1 MVELENPK
9 TWTKSYVI
17 THRAEC
23 LLFLREMNLSAIHYI
38 EEGKFFSAL
47 ASMNDAILNGLM
59 VMKSSGKYGDLRPYL
74 AGYSCVCGEVS
85 AFADADTMLR
95 EMREMGVNPKYTLSQ
110 TKKNLRD
117 NATEAFL
124 DALDFSTGD
133 RMKKYITAVLK
144 DLADGVPA
152 DQIRREY
159 ASDFP
164 ADAQDILLDV
174 DSRFFVPELLRCA
187 PERCLHLDRRRLIF
201 TRELETGGVPSQ
213 FGPVTGRPSGKK
225 RGKKKGPSFD
235 EWMEAN
241 GWDEEDLEWAYRRVK
256 RRRNIYGILLLIPPL
271 GILLL
276 PFWLRAVYLTKAI
289 YYRDM
294 DVDFNKPTYF
304 VLFCYGLPSLFI
316 YPMIMGA
323 IVSWSSWGMGL
334 GSKRARVLNILL
346 LTVLIASLA
355 VSLADSGAFD
365 GISEKV
371 RSLPD
376 RAAALLRREDGGE
389 AAVPEA
395 EETLEGRWYSVSLYC
410 SEESPEPDSM
420 FFRYYDFKD
429 DGTCDNLYRQ
439 YQRAD
444 TGLPAFQSRWQ
455 LVEDHLS
462 HETYAVDG
470 EMGLS
475 ICVEGAPPGHFFEND
490 VFDYTYFYTLRNGT
504 LSIAYDGSET
514 VYYRTDL
521 DYGDAEQL
529 IAGLSGQTQRLTGAW
544 TTARR
549 NERSEIET
557 ATYTFGMDGTV
568 TLSPCVYLNSA
579 YEPDLAEG
587 EQGWFAAPMGHP
599 STYGTYTFD
608 GKSVVMEFLSDDV
621 TGSDEWINWT
631 EVYTVG
637 GDLESALELDGER
650 YVPEDYS
657 MDRESLWAAAG
668 VDFSVH

>member
-9 TWTKSYVI
+9 TWTKTYVT

-95 EMREMGVNPKYTLSQ
+95 EMREMGINPKYTLSQ

-144 DLADGVPA
+144 DLADGVPT

-159 ASDFP
+159 ASNFP

-187 PERCLHLDRRRLIF
+187 PDRCLHLDRKRLIF

-213 FGPVTGRPSGKK
+213 FGPVTDRPSGKK
-225 RGKKKGPSFD
+225 RGGKYTLSFD

-256 RRRNIYGILLLIPPL
+256 RRRNIYGILLLTPL
-271 GILLL
+271 GFLLV
-276 PFWLRAVYLTKAI
+276 PFWFRAVYLTKAM
-289 YYRDM
+289 YYRDL
-294 DVDFNKPTYF
+294 DLGFNKLNYF
-304 VLFCYGLPSLFI
+304 VLFCYGLPTLGI
-316 YPMIMGA
+316 YPFIMLC
-323 IVSWSSWGMGL
+323 IIRWSEWGMGL

-389 AAVPEA
+389 AAAPEA
-395 EETLEGRWYSVSLYC
+395 ESLEGKWYSVSLYC
-410 SEESPEPDSM
+410 SEESPDPDSM
-420 FFRYYDFKD
+420 TFRYYDFKD

-444 TGLPAFQSRWQ
+444 TGLAAFQSRWQ

-462 HETYAVDG
+462 QETYAVDG

-475 ICVEGAPPGHFFEND
+475 ICVEGAPPGHFFENSE
-490 VFDYTYFYTLRNGT
+490 FDYTYGYELRNGT

-521 DYGDAEQL
+521 DYGDVEQL
-529 IAGLSGQTQRLTGAW
+529 IAGLSGQIQRLSGSW

-549 NERSEIET
+549 SENHEIET
-557 ATYTFGMDGTV
+557 ATYTFNADGTFI
-568 TLSPCVYLNSA
+568 LSPCVYLNGA

-587 EQGWFAAPMGHP
+587 EQGWFVAPMGHP

-637 GDLESALELDGER
+637 GDLESTLELDGER
-650 YVPEDYS
+650 YVLDGFS
-657 MDRESLWAAAG
+657 VDRESLWDTIG
-668 VDFSVH
+668 VDDSVS

>member
-1 MVELENPK
+1 MAELENPK
-9 TWTKSYVI
+9 TWTKSFV
-17 THRAEC
+17 TSHRAEC
-23 LLFLREMNLSAIHYI
+23 LLFLREMNLSAINYI

-85 AFADADTMLR
+85 AFADADAMLR
-95 EMREMGVNPKYTLSQ
+95 EMREMGINPKYTLSQ

-117 NATEAFL
+117 SATEAFL

-187 PERCLHLDRRRLIF
+187 PDRCVHLDRKRLIF
-201 TRELETGGVPSQ
+201 TRELEMGGVPSQ
-213 FGPVTGRPSGKK
+213 FGPVTDRSSGKK
-225 RGKKKGPSFD
+225 RGKKKGLSFD
-235 EWMEAN
+235 EWMEMN
-241 GWDEEDLEWAYRRVK
+241 GWDEEDLEWACRRVK

-276 PFWLRAVYLTKAI
+276 PFWLRAVYLTKAM

-334 GSKRARVLNILL
+334 GTKRARVLNILL

-355 VSLADSGAFD
+355 ASLADSGAFD

-376 RAAALLRREDGGE
+376 KAAALLRREDGGE
-389 AAVPEA
+389 AAAPEA
-395 EETLEGRWYSVSLYC
+395 ESLEGKWYSVSLYC

-444 TGLPAFQSRWQ
+444 SGLPAFQTRWQ

-470 EMGLS
+470 GAWLS
-475 ICVEGAPPGHFFEND
+475 ICVEGAPPGHFFENSE
-490 VFDYTYFYTLRNGT
+490 FDYTYGYELRNGT

-521 DYGDAEQL
+521 DYGGAEQL
-529 IAGLSGQTQRLTGAW
+529 IAGLSGQTQRLTGIW
-544 TTARR
+544 TIARR

-557 ATYTFGMDGTV
+557 TTYTFGTDGTV
-568 TLSPCVYLNSA
+568 TLSPCVYLNGA

-587 EQGWFAAPMGHP
+587 EQGWFVAPMGHP

-650 YVPEDYS
+650 YVLEKAA
-657 MDRESLWAAAG
+657 MDMESLWDVTG
-668 VDFSVH
+668 VDSSVY

>member
-9 TWTKSYVI
+9 TWTKTYVT

-95 EMREMGVNPKYTLSQ
+95 EMREMGINPKYTLSQ

-144 DLADGVPA
+144 DLADGVPT

-159 ASDFP
+159 ASNFP

-187 PERCLHLDRRRLIF
+187 PDRCLHLDRKRLIF

-213 FGPVTGRPSGKK
+213 FGPVTDRPSGKK
-225 RGKKKGPSFD
+225 RGGKYTLSFD

-256 RRRNIYGILLLIPPL
+256 RRRNIYGILLLTPL
-271 GILLL
+271 GFLLV
-276 PFWLRAVYLTKAI
+276 PFWFRAVYLTKAM
-289 YYRDM
+289 YYRDL
-294 DVDFNKPTYF
+294 DLGFNKLNYF
-304 VLFCYGLPSLFI
+304 VLFCYGLPTLGI
-316 YPMIMGA
+316 YPFIMLC
-323 IVSWSSWGMGL
+323 IIRWSEWGMGL

-389 AAVPEA
+389 AAAPEA
-395 EETLEGRWYSVSLYC
+395 ESLEGKWYSVSLYC
-410 SEESPEPDSM
+410 SEESPDPDSM
-420 FFRYYDFKD
+420 TFRYYDFKD

-444 TGLPAFQSRWQ
+444 TGLAAFQSRWQ

-462 HETYAVDG
+462 QETYAVDG

-475 ICVEGAPPGHFFEND
+475 ICVEGAPPGHFFENSE
-490 VFDYTYFYTLRNGT
+490 FDYTYGYELRNGT

-521 DYGDAEQL
+521 DYGDVEQL
-529 IAGLSGQTQRLTGAW
+529 IAGLSGQIQRLSGSW

-549 NERSEIET
+549 SENHEIET
-557 ATYTFGMDGTV
+557 ATYTFNADGTFI
-568 TLSPCVYLNSA
+568 LSPCVYLNGA

-587 EQGWFAAPMGHP
+587 EQGWFVAPMGHP

-608 GKSVVMEFLSDDV
+608 GRSVVIEFLADDV
-621 TGSDEWINWT
+621 TGSAEWMNWT

-637 GDLESALELDGER
+637 GDLESTLELDGER
-650 YVPEDYS
+650 YVLDGFS
-657 MDRESLWAAAG
+657 VDRESLWDTIG
-668 VDFSVH
+668 VDDSVS

>member
-9 TWTKSYVI
+9 TWTKTYVT

-85 AFADADTMLR
+85 AFADADAMLR
-95 EMREMGVNPKYTLSQ
+95 EMREMGINPKYTLSQ

-133 RMKKYITAVLK
+133 LMKNYMTAVLK

-152 DQIRREY
+152 DQIRRDY
-159 ASDFP
+159 APDFP

-187 PERCLHLDRRRLIF
+187 PDRCVHLDRKRLIF
-201 TRELETGGVPSQ
+201 TRELEMGGVPSQ
-213 FGPVTGRPSGKK
+213 FGPVTDRSSGKK
-225 RGKKKGPSFD
+225 RSGKYTLNFD

-256 RRRNIYGILLLIPPL
+256 RRRNIYGILLLTPL
-271 GILLL
+271 GIFIM
-276 PFWLRAVYLTKAI
+276 PFWYRAVYLTRAM
-289 YYRDM
+289 YYRDL
-294 DVDFNKPTYF
+294 DVGFTKLAFF
-304 VLFCYGLPSLFI
+304 VYIGFALPSLGI
-316 YPMIMGA
+316 YPFIMMR
-323 IVSWSSWGMGL
+323 IIRWSEWGMGL

-346 LTVLIASLA
+346 LTLLIASL
-355 VSLADSGAFD
+355 VNSLADSGAFD

-389 AAVPEA
+389 AAAPEA
-395 EETLEGRWYSVSLYC
+395 ENLEGKWYSVSLYC
-410 SEESPEPDSM
+410 SEESLEPDNM
-420 FFRYYDFKD
+420 IFRYYDFKD

-475 ICVEGAPPGHFFEND
+475 ICVEGAPPGHFFENSE
-490 VFDYTYFYTLRNGT
+490 FDYTYGYELRNGT

-521 DYGDAEQL
+521 DYGDVEQL
-529 IAGLSGQTQRLTGAW
+529 IAGLSGQIQRLSGSW

-549 NERSEIET
+549 SENHEIET
-557 ATYTFGMDGTV
+557 ATYTFNADGTFI
-568 TLSPCVYLNSA
+568 LSPCVYLNGA

-587 EQGWFAAPMGHP
+587 EQGWFVAPMGHP

-637 GDLESALELDGER
+637 GDLESTLELNGER
-650 YVPEDYS
+650 YVLDGFS
-657 MDRESLWAAAG
+657 VDRESLWDTIG
-668 VDFSVH
+668 VDDSVS

>member
-9 TWTKSYVI
+9 TWTKTYVT

-95 EMREMGVNPKYTLSQ
+95 EMREMGINPKYTLSQ

-144 DLADGVPA
+144 DLADGVPT
-152 DQIRREY
+152 DQIRRDY
-159 ASDFP
+159 APDFP

-187 PERCLHLDRRRLIF
+187 PDRCLHLDRKRLIF

-213 FGPVTGRPSGKK
+213 FGPVTDRPSGKK
-225 RGKKKGPSFD
+225 RGGKYTLSFD

-256 RRRNIYGILLLIPPL
+256 RRRNIYGILLLTPL
-271 GILLL
+271 GFLLV
-276 PFWLRAVYLTKAI
+276 PFWFRAVYLTKAM
-289 YYRDM
+289 YYRDL
-294 DVDFNKPTYF
+294 DVGFNKLNYF
-304 VLFCYGLPSLFI
+304 VLFCYGLPTLGI
-316 YPMIMGA
+316 YPFIMLC
-323 IVSWSSWGMGL
+323 IIRWSEWGMGL

-389 AAVPEA
+389 AAAPEA
-395 EETLEGRWYSVSLYC
+395 ETLEGKWYSVSLYC
-410 SEESPEPDSM
+410 SEESSDPDSM
-420 FFRYYDFKD
+420 TFRYYDFKD

-444 TGLPAFQSRWQ
+444 TGLPAFQRRWQ

-475 ICVEGAPPGHFFEND
+475 ICVEGAPPGHFFENSE
-490 VFDYTYFYTLRNGT
+490 FDYTYGYELRNGT

-521 DYGDAEQL
+521 DYGDVEQL
-529 IAGLSGQTQRLTGAW
+529 IAGLSGQIQRLSGSW

-549 NERSEIET
+549 SENHEIET
-557 ATYTFGMDGTV
+557 ATYTFNADGTFI
-568 TLSPCVYLNSA
+568 LSPCVYLNGA

-587 EQGWFAAPMGHP
+587 EQGWFVAPMGHP

-637 GDLESALELDGER
+637 GDLESTLELDGER
-650 YVPEDYS
+650 YVLDGFS
-657 MDRESLWAAAG
+657 VDRESLWDTIG
-668 VDFSVH
+668 VDDSVS

>member
-9 TWTKSYVI
+9 TWTKTYVT

-95 EMREMGVNPKYTLSQ
+95 EMQEMGINPKYTLSQ

-144 DLADGVPA
+144 DLADGVPT
-152 DQIRREY
+152 DQIRRDY
-159 ASDFP
+159 APDFP
-164 ADAQDILLDV
+164 AYAQDILLDV

-187 PERCLHLDRRRLIF
+187 PDRCLHLDRKRLIF

-213 FGPVTGRPSGKK
+213 FGPVTDRPSGKK
-225 RGKKKGPSFD
+225 RGGKYTLSFD

-256 RRRNIYGILLLIPPL
+256 RRRNIYGILLLTPL
-271 GILLL
+271 GFLLV
-276 PFWLRAVYLTKAI
+276 PFWFRAVYLTKAM
-289 YYRDM
+289 YYRDL
-294 DVDFNKPTYF
+294 DVGFNKLNYF
-304 VLFCYGLPSLFI
+304 VLFCYGLPTLGI
-316 YPMIMGA
+316 YPFIMLC
-323 IVSWSSWGMGL
+323 IIRWSEWGMGL

-389 AAVPEA
+389 AAAPEA
-395 EETLEGRWYSVSLYC
+395 ESLEGKWYSVSLYC
-410 SEESPEPDSM
+410 SEESLEPDNM
-420 FFRYYDFKD
+420 IFRYYDFKD

-444 TGLPAFQSRWQ
+444 TGLPAFQRRWQ

-475 ICVEGAPPGHFFEND
+475 ICVEGAPPGHFFENSE
-490 VFDYTYFYTLRNGT
+490 FDYTYGYELRNGT

-521 DYGDAEQL
+521 DYGDVEQL
-529 IAGLSGQTQRLTGAW
+529 IAGLSGQIQRLSGSW

-549 NERSEIET
+549 SENHEIET
-557 ATYTFGMDGTV
+557 ATYTFNADGTFI
-568 TLSPCVYLNSA
+568 LSPCVYLNGA

-587 EQGWFAAPMGHP
+587 EQGWFVAPMGHP

-637 GDLESALELDGER
+637 GDLESTLELDGER
-650 YVPEDYS
+650 YVLDGFS
-657 MDRESLWAAAG
+657 VDRESLWDTIG
-668 VDFSVH
+668 VDDSVS

>member
-9 TWTKSYVI
+9 TWTKTYVT

-95 EMREMGVNPKYTLSQ
+95 EMREMGINPKYTLSQ

-144 DLADGVPA
+144 DLADGVPT

-164 ADAQDILLDV
+164 ADAQDILLDM

-187 PERCLHLDRRRLIF
+187 PDRCLHLDRRRLIF

-213 FGPVTGRPSGKK
+213 FGPVTGRSSGKK
-225 RGKKKGPSFD
+225 RGGKYTLNFD

-256 RRRNIYGILLLIPPL
+256 RRRNIYGILLLTPL
-271 GILLL
+271 GFLLV
-276 PFWLRAVYLTKAI
+276 PFWFRAVYLTKAM

-294 DVDFNKPTYF
+294 DVGFNKLNYF
-304 VLFCYGLPSLFI
+304 VLFCYGLPTLGI
-316 YPMIMGA
+316 YPFIMLC
-323 IVSWSSWGMGL
+323 IIRWSEWGMGL

-389 AAVPEA
+389 AAAPEA
-395 EETLEGRWYSVSLYC
+395 ESLEGKWYSVSLYC
-410 SEESPEPDSM
+410 SEESPDPDSM
-420 FFRYYDFKD
+420 TFRYYDFKD

-439 YQRAD
+439 YERAD
-444 TGLPAFQSRWQ
+444 TGLAAFQTRWQ

-475 ICVEGAPPGHFFEND
+475 ICVEGAPPGHFFENSE
-490 VFDYTYFYTLRNGT
+490 FDYTYGYELRNGT

-521 DYGDAEQL
+521 DYGDVEQL
-529 IAGLSGQTQRLTGAW
+529 IAGLSGQIQRLSGSW

-549 NERSEIET
+549 SENHEIET
-557 ATYTFGMDGTV
+557 ATYTFNADGTFI
-568 TLSPCVYLNSA
+568 LSPCVYLNGA

-587 EQGWFAAPMGHP
+587 EQGWFVAPMGHP

-637 GDLESALELDGER
+637 GDLESTLELDGER
-650 YVPEDYS
+650 YVLDGFS
-657 MDRESLWAAAG
+657 VDRESLCDTIG
-668 VDFSVH
+668 VDDSVS

>member
-1 MVELENPK
+1 MPELENPK
-9 TWTKSYVI
+9 TWTKSFV
-17 THRAEC
+17 TSHRAEC
-23 LLFLREMNLSAIHYI
+23 LLFLREMNLSAINYI
-38 EEGKFFSAL
+38 EESKFFSAL
-47 ASMNDAILNGLM
+47 VSLNDAILNGLM

-95 EMREMGVNPKYTLSQ
+95 EMREMGINPKYTLSQ

-164 ADAQDILLDV
+164 ADAQDILLDM
-174 DSRFFVPELLRCA
+174 DSRFFVPELLRCV
-187 PERCLHLDRRRLIF
+187 PDRCLHLDRKRLIF

-213 FGPVTGRPSGKK
+213 FGPVTDRPSGKK
-225 RGKKKGPSFD
+225 RGKKKGPSFN
-235 EWMEAN
+235 EWIEMN
-241 GWDEEDLEWAYRRVK
+241 GWHEEDLEWVYQRVR
-256 RRRNIYGILLLIPPL
+256 RRRNLYGIFMLTPL

-289 YYRDM
+289 YHRDM

-316 YPMIMGA
+316 YPMLMGA

-334 GSKRARVLNILL
+334 GTKKARVLNIALLALLAALL
-346 LTVLIASLA
+346 LRSLVFA
-355 VSLADSGAFD
+355 GAFD
-365 GISEKV
+365 GVPEKIL
-371 RSLPD
+371 SLPD

-389 AAVPEA
+389 AAAPA
-395 EETLEGRWYSVSLYC
+395 EETLEGRWYSVTLYC

-420 FFRYYDFKD
+420 FFLYYDFKG

-439 YQRAD
+439 YERAD
-444 TGLPAFQSRWQ
+444 TGLAAFQSRWQ

-462 HETYAVDG
+462 QETYAVDG

-475 ICVEGAPPGHFFEND
+475 ICVEGAPPGHFFENSE
-490 VFDYTYFYTLRNGT
+490 FDYTYFYALRNGT

-521 DYGDAEQL
+521 DYGDVEQL
-529 IAGLSGQTQRLTGAW
+529 IAGLSGQIQRLSGSW

-549 NERSEIET
+549 SKNHEIET
-557 ATYTFGMDGTV
+557 ATYTFNADGTFI
-568 TLSPCVYLNSA
+568 LSPCVYLNSA

-587 EQGWFAAPMGHP
+587 EQGWFVAPMGYP

-637 GDLESALELDGER
+637 GDLESTLELDGER
-650 YVPEDYS
+650 YVLDGFS
-657 MDRESLWAAAG
+657 VDRESLWDTIG
-668 VDFSVH
+668 VDDSVS

>member
-95 EMREMGVNPKYTLSQ
+95 EMREMGINPKYTLSQ

-117 NATEAFL
+117 NGTEAFL

-133 RMKKYITAVLK
+133 RMKNYITAVLK

-164 ADAQDILLDV
+164 ADAQDILLDM

-187 PERCLHLDRRRLIF
+187 PDRCLHLDRRRLIF

-213 FGPVTGRPSGKK
+213 FGPVTGRSSGKK
-225 RGKKKGPSFD
+225 RGGKYTLNFD

-256 RRRNIYGILLLIPPL
+256 RRRNIYGILLLTPL
-271 GILLL
+271 GFLLV
-276 PFWLRAVYLTKAI
+276 PFWFRAVYLTKAM

-294 DVDFNKPTYF
+294 DVGFNKLNYF
-304 VLFCYGLPSLFI
+304 VLFCYGLPTLGI
-316 YPMIMGA
+316 YPFIMLC
-323 IVSWSSWGMGL
+323 IIRWSEWGMGL

-389 AAVPEA
+389 AAAPEA
-395 EETLEGRWYSVSLYC
+395 ESLEGKWYSVSLYC
-410 SEESPEPDSM
+410 SEESPDPDSM
-420 FFRYYDFKD
+420 TFRYYDFKD

-439 YQRAD
+439 YERAD
-444 TGLPAFQSRWQ
+444 TGLAAFQTRWQ

-475 ICVEGAPPGHFFEND
+475 ICVEGAPPGHFFENSE
-490 VFDYTYFYTLRNGT
+490 FDYTYGYELRNGT

-521 DYGDAEQL
+521 DYGDVEQL
-529 IAGLSGQTQRLTGAW
+529 IAGLSGQIQRLSGSW

-549 NERSEIET
+549 SENHEIET
-557 ATYTFGMDGTV
+557 ATYTFNADGTFI
-568 TLSPCVYLNSA
+568 LSPCVYLNGA

-587 EQGWFAAPMGHP
+587 EQGWFVAPMGHP

-637 GDLESALELDGER
+637 GDLESTLELDGER
-650 YVPEDYS
+650 YVLDGFS
-657 MDRESLWAAAG
+657 VDRESLWDTIG
-668 VDFSVH
+668 VDDSVS

>member
-9 TWTKSYVI
+9 TWTKTYVT

-95 EMREMGVNPKYTLSQ
+95 EMQEMGINPKYTLSQ

-133 RMKKYITAVLK
+133 RMKKYITAELK
-144 DLADGVPA
+144 DLADGVPT
-152 DQIRREY
+152 DQIRRDY
-159 ASDFP
+159 APDFP

-187 PERCLHLDRRRLIF
+187 PDRCLHLDRKRLIF

-213 FGPVTGRPSGKK
+213 FGPVTDRPSGKK
-225 RGKKKGPSFD
+225 RGGKYTLNFD

-256 RRRNIYGILLLIPPL
+256 RRRNIYGILLLTPL
-271 GILLL
+271 GFLLV
-276 PFWLRAVYLTKAI
+276 PFWFRAVYLTKAM
-289 YYRDM
+289 YYRDL
-294 DVDFNKPTYF
+294 DVGFNKLNYF
-304 VLFCYGLPSLFI
+304 VLFCYGLPTLGI
-316 YPMIMGA
+316 YPFIMLC
-323 IVSWSSWGMGL
+323 IIRWSEWGMGL

-389 AAVPEA
+389 AAAPEA
-395 EETLEGRWYSVSLYC
+395 ESLEGKWYSVSLYC
-410 SEESPEPDSM
+410 SEESLEPDNM
-420 FFRYYDFKD
+420 IFRYYDFKD

-444 TGLPAFQSRWQ
+444 TGLPAFQRRWQ

-475 ICVEGAPPGHFFEND
+475 ICVEGAPPGHFFENSE
-490 VFDYTYFYTLRNGT
+490 FDYTYGYELRNGT

-521 DYGDAEQL
+521 DYGDVEQL
-529 IAGLSGQTQRLTGAW
+529 IAGLSGQIQRLSGSW

-549 NERSEIET
+549 SENHEIET
-557 ATYTFGMDGTV
+557 ATYTFNADGTFI
-568 TLSPCVYLNSA
+568 LSPCVYLNGA

-587 EQGWFAAPMGHP
+587 EQGWFVAPMGHP

-637 GDLESALELDGER
+637 GDLESTLELDGER
-650 YVPEDYS
+650 YVLDGFS
-657 MDRESLWAAAG
+657 VDRESLWDTIG
-668 VDFSVH
+668 VDDSVS

>member
-9 TWTKSYVI
+9 TWTKTYVT

-95 EMREMGVNPKYTLSQ
+95 EMREMGINPKYTLSQ

-144 DLADGVPA
+144 DLADGVPT
-152 DQIRREY
+152 DQIRRDY
-159 ASDFP
+159 APDFP

-187 PERCLHLDRRRLIF
+187 PDRCLHLDRKRLIF

-213 FGPVTGRPSGKK
+213 FGPVTDRPSGKK
-225 RGKKKGPSFD
+225 RGGKYTLSFD

-256 RRRNIYGILLLIPPL
+256 RRRNIYGILLLTPL
-271 GILLL
+271 GFLLV
-276 PFWLRAVYLTKAI
+276 PFWFRAVYLTKAM
-289 YYRDM
+289 YYRDL
-294 DVDFNKPTYF
+294 DVGFNKLNYF
-304 VLFCYGLPSLFI
+304 VLFCYGLPTLGI
-316 YPMIMGA
+316 YPFIMLC
-323 IVSWSSWGMGL
+323 IIRWSEWGMGL

-389 AAVPEA
+389 AAAPEA
-395 EETLEGRWYSVSLYC
+395 ESLEGKWYSVSLYC
-410 SEESPEPDSM
+410 SEESPDPDSM
-420 FFRYYDFKD
+420 TFRYYDFKD

-444 TGLPAFQSRWQ
+444 TGLAAFQSRWQ

-462 HETYAVDG
+462 QETYAVDG

-475 ICVEGAPPGHFFEND
+475 ICVEGAPPGHFFENSE
-490 VFDYTYFYTLRNGT
+490 FDYTYGYELRNGT

-521 DYGDAEQL
+521 DYGDVEQL
-529 IAGLSGQTQRLTGAW
+529 IAGLSGQIQRLSGSW

-549 NERSEIET
+549 SENHEIET
-557 ATYTFGMDGTV
+557 ATYTFNADGTFI
-568 TLSPCVYLNSA
+568 LSPCVYLNGA

-587 EQGWFAAPMGHP
+587 EQGWFVAPMGHP

-608 GKSVVMEFLSDDV
+608 GKSVVMELLSDDV

-637 GDLESALELDGER
+637 GDLESTLELDGER
-650 YVPEDYS
+650 YVLDGFS
-657 MDRESLWAAAG
+657 VDRESLWDTIG
-668 VDFSVH
+668 VDDSVS

>member
-9 TWTKSYVI
+9 TWTKTYVT

-95 EMREMGVNPKYTLSQ
+95 EMREMGINPKYTLSQ

-144 DLADGVPA
+144 DLADGVPT
-152 DQIRREY
+152 DQIRRDY
-159 ASDFP
+159 APDFP

-187 PERCLHLDRRRLIF
+187 PDRCLHLDRKRLIF

-213 FGPVTGRPSGKK
+213 FGPVTDRPSGKK
-225 RGKKKGPSFD
+225 RGGKYTLSFD

-256 RRRNIYGILLLIPPL
+256 RRRNIYGILLLTPL
-271 GILLL
+271 GFLLV
-276 PFWLRAVYLTKAI
+276 PFWFRAVYLTKAM
-289 YYRDM
+289 YYRDL
-294 DVDFNKPTYF
+294 DVGFNKLNYF
-304 VLFCYGLPSLFI
+304 VLFCYGLPTLGI
-316 YPMIMGA
+316 YPFIMLC
-323 IVSWSSWGMGL
+323 IIRWSEWGMGL

-389 AAVPEA
+389 AAAPEA
-395 EETLEGRWYSVSLYC
+395 ETLEGKWYSVSLYC
-410 SEESPEPDSM
+410 SEESLEPDNM
-420 FFRYYDFKD
+420 IFRYYDFKD

-444 TGLPAFQSRWQ
+444 TGLPAFQRRWQ

-475 ICVEGAPPGHFFEND
+475 ICVEGAPPGHFFENSE
-490 VFDYTYFYTLRNGT
+490 FDYTYGYELRNGT

-521 DYGDAEQL
+521 DYGDVEQL
-529 IAGLSGQTQRLTGAW
+529 IAGLSGQIQRLSGSW

-549 NERSEIET
+549 SENHEIET
-557 ATYTFGMDGTV
+557 ATYTFNADGTFI
-568 TLSPCVYLNSA
+568 LSPCVYLNGA

-587 EQGWFAAPMGHP
+587 EQGWFVAPMGHP

-637 GDLESALELDGER
+637 GDLESTLELDGER
-650 YVPEDYS
+650 YVLDGFS
-657 MDRESLWAAAG
+657 VDRESLWDTIG
-668 VDFSVH
+668 VDDSVS

>member
-47 ASMNDAILNGLM
+47 VSLNDAILNGLM

-74 AGYSCVCGEVS
+74 AGYSCVCGEIS
-85 AFADADTMLR
+85 AFADTDAMLR
-95 EMREMGVNPKYTLSQ
+95 EMREMGINPKYTLSQ

-133 RMKKYITAVLK
+133 RMKNYITAVLK

-164 ADAQDILLDV
+164 ADAQDILLDM

-187 PERCLHLDRRRLIF
+187 PDRCLHLDRRRLVF
-201 TRELETGGVPSQ
+201 TDVLETGGTPSQ

-276 PFWLRAVYLTKAI
+276 PFWLRAVYLTKVI

-346 LTVLIASLA
+346 LMLLIASL
-355 VSLADSGAFD
+355 VNSLAGSGAFD

-376 RAAALLRREDGGE
+376 RAAALLRRADGAE
-389 AAVPEA
+389 AAAPEA
-395 EETLEGRWYSVSLYC
+395 ESLEGKWYSVSLYC

-439 YQRAD
+439 YERAD
-444 TGLPAFQSRWQ
+444 TGLPAFQTRWQ

-475 ICVEGAPPGHFFEND
+475 ICVEGAPPDHFFEND
-490 VFDYTYFYTLRNGT
+490 VFDYTYFYALRDGT

-514 VYYRTDL
+514 VYYRTSL
-521 DYGDAEQL
+521 EYGDAEQL
-529 IAGLSGQTQRLTGAW
+529 IAGLSGQTQRLTGTW

-557 ATYTFGMDGTV
+557 STYTFGMDGSVTV
-568 TLSPCVYLNSA
+568 SPCVYLNST

-587 EQGWFAAPMGHP
+587 EQGWFVAPMGHP

-608 GKSVVMEFLSDDV
+608 GRSVVIEFLADDV
-621 TGSDEWINWT
+621 TGSAEWMNWT

-650 YVPEDYS
+650 YVPDDYS
-657 MDRESLWAAAG
+657 MDRESLWDAIG

>member
-1 MVELENPK
+1 MPELENPK
-9 TWTKSYVI
+9 TWTKTYVT

-95 EMREMGVNPKYTLSQ
+95 EMREMGINPKYTLSQ

-144 DLADGVPA
+144 DLADGVPT
-152 DQIRREY
+152 DQIRRDY
-159 ASDFP
+159 APDFP

-187 PERCLHLDRRRLIF
+187 PDRCLHLDRKRLIF

-213 FGPVTGRPSGKK
+213 FGPVTDRPSGKK
-225 RGKKKGPSFD
+225 RGGKYTLSFD

-256 RRRNIYGILLLIPPL
+256 RRRNIYGILLLTPL
-271 GILLL
+271 GFLLV
-276 PFWLRAVYLTKAI
+276 PFWFRAVYLTKAM
-289 YYRDM
+289 YYRDL
-294 DVDFNKPTYF
+294 DVGFNKLNYF
-304 VLFCYGLPSLFI
+304 VLFCYGLPTLGI
-316 YPMIMGA
+316 YPFIMLC
-323 IVSWSSWGMGL
+323 IIRWSEWGMGL

-355 VSLADSGAFD
+355 ASLADSGAFD

-376 RAAALLRREDGGE
+376 KAAALLRREDGGE
-389 AAVPEA
+389 AAAPEA
-395 EETLEGRWYSVSLYC
+395 ETLEGKWYSVSLYC
-410 SEESPEPDSM
+410 SEESLEPDNM
-420 FFRYYDFKD
+420 IFRYYDFKD

-444 TGLPAFQSRWQ
+444 TGLPAFQRRWQ

-475 ICVEGAPPGHFFEND
+475 ICVEGAPPGHFFENSE
-490 VFDYTYFYTLRNGT
+490 FDYTYGYELRNGT

-521 DYGDAEQL
+521 DYGDVEQL
-529 IAGLSGQTQRLTGAW
+529 IAGLSGQIQRLSGSW

-549 NERSEIET
+549 SENHEIET
-557 ATYTFGMDGTV
+557 ATYTFNADGTFI
-568 TLSPCVYLNSA
+568 LSPCVYLNGA

-587 EQGWFAAPMGHP
+587 EQGWFVAPMGHP

-637 GDLESALELDGER
+637 GDLESTLELDGER
-650 YVPEDYS
+650 YVLDGFS
-657 MDRESLWAAAG
+657 VDRESLWDTIG
-668 VDFSVH
+668 VDDSVS

>member
-9 TWTKSYVI
+9 TWTKTYVT

-95 EMREMGVNPKYTLSQ
+95 EMREMGINPKYTLSQ

-144 DLADGVPA
+144 DLADGVPT
-152 DQIRREY
+152 DQIRRDY
-159 ASDFP
+159 APDFP

-187 PERCLHLDRRRLIF
+187 PDRCLHLDRKRLIF

-213 FGPVTGRPSGKK
+213 FGPVTDRPSGKK
-225 RGKKKGPSFD
+225 RGGKYTLSFD

-256 RRRNIYGILLLIPPL
+256 RRRNIYGILLLTPL
-271 GILLL
+271 GFLLV
-276 PFWLRAVYLTKAI
+276 PFWFRAVYLTKAM
-289 YYRDM
+289 YYRDL
-294 DVDFNKPTYF
+294 DVGFNKLNYF
-304 VLFCYGLPSLFI
+304 VLFCYGLPTLGI
-316 YPMIMGA
+316 YPFIMLC
-323 IVSWSSWGMGL
+323 IIRWSEWGMGL

-355 VSLADSGAFD
+355 VSLADSGAA
-365 GISEKV
+365 GP
-371 RSLPD
+371 RPPPPPP
-376 RAAALLRREDGGE
+376 A
-389 AAVPEA
+389 PEA
-395 EETLEGRWYSVSLYC
+395 ETLEGKWYSVSLYC
-410 SEESPEPDSM
+410 SEESSDPDSM
-420 FFRYYDFKD
+420 TFRYYDFKD

-444 TGLPAFQSRWQ
+444 TGLPAFQRRWQ

-475 ICVEGAPPGHFFEND
+475 ICVEGAPPGHFFENSE
-490 VFDYTYFYTLRNGT
+490 FDYTYGYELRNGT

-521 DYGDAEQL
+521 DYGDVEQL
-529 IAGLSGQTQRLTGAW
+529 IAGLSGQIQRLSGSW

-549 NERSEIET
+549 SENHEIET
-557 ATYTFGMDGTV
+557 ATYTFNADGTFI
-568 TLSPCVYLNSA
+568 LSPCVYLNGA

-587 EQGWFAAPMGHP
+587 EQGWFVAPMGHP

-637 GDLESALELDGER
+637 GDLESTLELDGER
-650 YVPEDYS
+650 YVLDGFS
-657 MDRESLWAAAG
+657 VDRESLWDTIG
-668 VDFSVH
+668 VDDSVS